1 MWIRALTPPALGSTM
16 RRNVWLRK
24 FWSAPGIKGCRAVA
38 QVPIQISP
46 RCLASALEGAAVVSD
61 TKTAS
66 ADMKSIV
73 LCGEP
78 KRPEVRMR
86 NRFIS
91 DRRDMQPEDFGRRIG
106 RCQQLWAE

>member
-1 MWIRALTPPALGSTM
+1 M
-16 RRNVWLRK
+16 RRSVWLRK
-24 FWSAPGIKGCRAVA
+24 FWSSPGIKGCGAVA

-46 RCLASALEGAAVVSD
+46 RRLASALGAAAVIND
-61 TKTAS
+61 TKIAS

-86 NRFIS
+86 NRFVS
-91 DRRDMQPEDFGRRIG
+91 DRDMQPEDFGRRIG

>member
-1 MWIRALTPPALGSTM
+1 M
-16 RRNVWLRK
+16 RRSVWLRK
-24 FWSAPGIKGCRAVA
+24 FWSSPGIKGCGPVA

-46 RCLASALEGAAVVSD
+46 RCLASALGAAAVIND
-61 TKTAS
+61 TKIAS

-86 NRFIS
+86 NRFVF
-91 DRRDMQPEDFGRRIG
+91 DRRDMQPENFGRRSG
-106 RCQQLWAE
+106 ACQQLWAE